1 MGALNMTIY
10 QRLLGAE
17 RYRDVESYIALF
29 HREAEIVFHKSG
41 NTFSKTEWASMVADM
56 LANPK
61 FVFES
66 SRCVYEN
73 DEIMVSH
80 DFMSYPDD
88 TREAVMVVAM
98 LKDGQIIRI
107 ETGATLLD

>member
-1 MGALNMTIY
+1 MTIY
-10 QRLLGAE
+10 QRLLDAE
-17 RYRDVESYIALF
+17 RKKDVERYIDLF
-29 HREAEIVFHKSG
+29 HQEAEIVFHKSG
-41 NTFSKTEWASMVADM
+41 NAFSKTEWASMVADM

-61 FVFES
+61 FINES

-88 TREAVMVVAM
+88 TREAVMVVAL
-98 LKDGQIIRI
+98 LKDGQIIRM

>member
-1 MGALNMTIY
+1 MSVY
-10 QRLLGAE
+10 QKFLFFFRNKDAE
-17 RYRDVESYIALF
+17 SHMDLYHQD
-29 HREAEIVFHKSG
+29 AEIVFHKSG
-41 NTFSKTEWASMVADM
+41 NTFSKTEWASMVAGI

-61 FVFES
+61 FVNES

-88 TREAVMVVAM
+88 TREAVMLVAL
-98 LKDGQIIRI
+98 LKDGQIIRM

>member
-1 MGALNMTIY
+1 MTIY
-10 QRLLGAE
+10 QRLLDAE
-17 RYRDVESYIALF
+17 RNKDVESYIDLF
-29 HREAEIVFHKSG
+29 HQEAEIVFHKSG
-41 NTFSKTEWASMVADM
+41 NAFSKTEWASMVADM

-61 FVFES
+61 FINES

-88 TREAVMVVAM
+88 TREAVMVVAL
-98 LKDGQIIRI
+98 LKDGQIFSM
-107 ETGATLLD
+107 ETGATVWD

>member
-1 MGALNMTIY
+1 MSIH
-10 QRLLGAE
+10 QKFVDSE
-17 RYRDVESYIALF
+17 RNKDVESHMDLF
-29 HREAEIVFHKSG
+29 HKNAEIVFHKSG
-41 NTFSKTEWASMVADM
+41 NTFSKTEWASMVANM

-61 FVFES
+61 FVTES

-88 TREAVMVVAM
+88 TREAVMLVAL
-98 LKDGQIIRI
+98 LKDGQIIRM